1 MDIRY
6 DPNVMVG
13 LGVPDDA
20 GVYQLSEELAL
31 VQTVDFFSPNVDDPY
46 SFGAIAA
53 ANALSDIY
61 AMGGRPIVAL
71 NVICFPEKKLPLSI
85 MEEILRGGADKA
97 AEAGISIIGGHSL
110 KDEEPKYGLCV
121 TGLVHPQKI
130 ITNAKA
136 RGGDALVL
144 TKPIGL
150 GIINAA
156 IKTGIASD
164 ETTQQAIELMSQLN
178 RKASEVMIE
187 IGVNACTDVTGFSLL
202 GHLYEMTSASGVG
215 AYISLSKVPV
225 IPQAWQLL
233 KEMNI
238 LPGTHANLAFLEGK
252 IDWDSNISSGEQVML
267 CDAQTSGGLLIAVTR
282 DRSDQLLEAL
292 HSAGIPV
299 ATEIGEIISD
309 ENRRIRV
316 RKK

>member
-6 DPNVMVG
+6 DPNVIVG
-13 LGVPDDA
+13 LGAPDDA

-61 AMGGRPIVAL
+61 AMGARPIAAL
-71 NVICFPEKKLPLSI
+71 NIICFPEKKLPLNI

-110 KDEEPKYGLCV
+110 KDDEPKYGLCV

-136 RGGDALVL
+136 RGGDALIL
-144 TKPIGL
+144 TKPLGL

-156 IKTGIASD
+156 IKAGIASD
-164 ETTQQAIELMSQLN
+164 ETTQQAIEVMSQLN
-178 RKASEVMIE
+178 RTASEVMME
-187 IGVNACTDVTGFSLL
+187 IGVNACTDITGFGLL
-202 GHLYEMTSASGVG
+202 GHLNQMTSASGVG

-225 IPQAWQLL
+225 IPQARQLL
-233 KEMNI
+233 EEVNI
-238 LPGTHANLAFLEGK
+238 PPGTRANSAFLEGK
-252 IDWDSNISSGEQVML
+252 IDWDANISHKEQLLL

-299 ATEIGEIISD
+299 AAEIGEIISD

-316 RKK
+316 GKK